1 MTVHLLIVSPTRDVE
16 IPQHRSHSL
25 PAPSTGSP
33 PWCSSRSSSCPSSAH
48 PCTAIT
54 SLHSPPVPLS
64 HHHQFLRTQ
73 EQSFWFGC
81 LRRRDLAGRLQCDTN
96 DSVVNLQFSN
106 NVQKVLVQNDTG
118 RVPQEP
124 HLYNTK
130 HIDIQIQVSKNFILT
145 QYFGKFT
152 HSIVAILHPCAVS
165 VFMTHFIV
173 IIDNLL
179 LPNSPNGRL
188 RGCVL

>member
-33 PWCSSRSSSCPSSAH
+33 PWGSSRSSSCPSSAH
-48 PCTAIT
+48 LCTAIT

-106 NVQKVLVQNDTG
+106 NVQKVLVQNDRG

-124 HLYNTK
+124 HLYSTK
-130 HIDIQIQVSKNFILT
+130 HIDIQIEVSKSFILM
-145 QYFGKFT
+145 QCFGKFT
-152 HSIVAILHPCAVS
+152 NSIVVILYLCA
-165 VFMTHFIV
+165 
-173 IIDNLL
+173 
-179 LPNSPNGRL
+179 SPVDCSHTRVL
-188 RGCVL
+188 FLVPKDIHAPRTIACHCV